1 VEGKHV
7 ITIEALGTVA
17 NPHPLQ
23 ERIAKLHGSQCGFC
37 TPGIVMSLYALL
49 RNAYDPLA
57 QRYVLS
63 EEMVELEGA
72 LDGNLCR
79 CTGYKPI
86 LDAAKSFVRE
96 DLGGVVFEGEKKTK
110 VGGEGESSGSDI
122 FGAKGSGAGNCGR
135 PGGCCKDSPPAKLP
149 ADEGSSDETGSS
161 SETDITEAEE
171 VPLSGATHGAPPKT
185 CGRDDCCRLPSD
197 GNKVAADAGSSK
209 EENRFPQFNFKS
221 YEPHTEIIFPPAL
234 RKYTKQPIF
243 YGNEKKVWF
252 RPTTIEQLVDLK
264 HAYPSAKIVAGS
276 SEVQVEVKFKHEKY
290 AVSVYVGDI
299 EGLKGFS
306 IDEDKGEVII
316 GGNTSLT
323 VLEKACL
330 EGYNKLGKR
339 AFVLEAI
346 RKQLRY
352 FAGRQVCSPH
362 LSLAWLGLMGV
373 RFGILLRP
381 PEILLPHRPF
391 RILTPCLS
399 PLGLFSLRSQSLVEN
414 LRCL

>member
-1 VEGKHV
+1 MLVEGKHV
-7 ITIEALGTVA
+7 LTIEALGTAA

-49 RNAYDPLA
+49 RNAYDPLT

-63 EEMVELEGA
+63 EKMVELEGA

-96 DLGGVVFEGEKKTK
+96 DLGGVVFEGEKKTR
-110 VGGEGESSGSDI
+110 VEGEDELNGNYIS
-122 FGAKGSGAGNCGR
+122 GAKGSGVGSCGR
-135 PGGCCKDSPPAKLP
+135 LGGCCKDSPTIRLL
-149 ADEGSSDETGSS
+149 ADGSSSDETGSS

-171 VPLSGATHGAPPKT
+171 LPISGATCGTRLKT
-185 CGRDDCCRLPSD
+185 CGRDDCCQSPSG
-197 GNKVAADAGSSK
+197 GNKATPDAGALK
-209 EENRFPQFNFKS
+209 EETQFPQFNFKS

-264 HAYPSAKIVAGS
+264 HAYPSAKIVAGN

-306 IDEDKGEVII
+306 IDEVKGEVII
-316 GGNTSLT
+316 GGNISLT

-352 FAGRQVCSPH
+352 FAGRQVCCLYLFP
-362 LSLAWLGLMGV
+362 AWLLARANGV
-373 RFGILLRP
+373 SDSEYRYTRGKYCYCFPYFG
-381 PEILLPHRPF
+381 
-391 RILTPCLS
+391 S
-399 PLGLFSLRSQSLVEN
+399 
-414 LRCL
+414 